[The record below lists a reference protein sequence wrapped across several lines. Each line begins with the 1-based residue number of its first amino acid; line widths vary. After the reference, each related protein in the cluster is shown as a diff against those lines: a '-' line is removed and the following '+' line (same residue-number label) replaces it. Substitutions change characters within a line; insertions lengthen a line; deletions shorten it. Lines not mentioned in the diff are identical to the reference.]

1 MLDLLL
7 SLVLRHVKKT
17 VRPPPPVPACLPP
30 ASGHDSPS
38 VADPACG
45 CCCCRH
51 EWLVAWSRLLLQ
63 VEEIFGAALMRLC
76 QQDPAVQRLLEK
88 TQLTGKSH
96 WDTRL
101 SLKQFKVRR

>member
-1 MLDLLL
+1 MSWRLLL
-7 SLVLRHVKKT
+7 
-17 VRPPPPVPACLPP
+17 PPWMV
-30 ASGHDSPS
+30 
-38 VADPACG
+38 G
-45 CCCCRH
+45 CM
-51 EWLVAWSRLLLQ
+51 VLLQ

-101 SLKQFKVRR
+101 SLKQFKVS